1 MTTVEKLLEL
11 DHISKQARR
20 TLRTA
25 QADITRDT
33 ARTNIRQAQAD
44 RADLLERA
52 TDDEFAEY
60 IEARNR
66 H

>member
-1 MTTVEKLLEL
+1 MNVVEQLQEL
-11 DHISKQARR
+11 DHQSRQARR
-20 TLRTA
+20 ALRTA
-25 QADITRDT
+25 KSDTTRIT
-33 ARTNIRQAQAD
+33 ARDNIRQAQEE

-52 TDDEFAEY
+52 TDDEFAAY

>member
-1 MTTVEKLLEL
+1 MTVVEKLLEL
-11 DHISKQARR
+11 DHQSRQARR
-20 TLRTA
+20 ALRTA
-25 QADITRDT
+25 QADVTRVT
-33 ARTNIRQAQAD
+33 ARDNIRQAQEA
-44 RADLLERA
+44 RADLLESA